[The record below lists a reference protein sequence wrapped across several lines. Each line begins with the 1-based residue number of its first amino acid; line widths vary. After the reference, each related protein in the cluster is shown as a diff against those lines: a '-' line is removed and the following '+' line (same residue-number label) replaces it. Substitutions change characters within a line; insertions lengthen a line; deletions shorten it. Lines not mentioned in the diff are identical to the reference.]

1 MFSKDRKKMQEF
13 EEFDIDEIRYDETIL
28 DKKT

>member
-1 MFSKDRKKMQEF
+1 MFSKDRKKIEDQED
-13 EEFDIDEIRYDETIL
+13 FDIDEIKYEENIL